1 MPGRDAVCGVPFG
14 VTGAIEEEAKIEADQ
29 GWAI

>member
-1 MPGRDAVCGVPFG
+1 MPERDAVCGVPFG
-14 VTGAIEEEAKIEADQ
+14 VTRTIEEEAKIEADQ